1 MIEPVIDIRAE
12 TSERKQHLNTL
23 LEKYQA
29 DCLILRRVSSF
40 AWATAGLS
48 SFVNTAATEGA
59 ASLAVTHDGAFLVTN
74 NIEAVR
80 LQAEGNLGQQPWEM
94 IISPWYNPLEGL
106 MKLISGKRLIA
117 DVPFAGSQD
126 ISGEISRLRAN
137 LSAAEGKRMRYLGH
151 LCAEILSTAVLSIHP
166 GMSEYELAAI
176 VGAEAQKRAVQPIV
190 NLVGCDERIYKFRH
204 PLPTEKKM
212 QRYAL
217 LVLSGRWRGLV
228 CSISRLV
235 HFGEIPAGLREV
247 IANTAWVNAQ
257 LIAATRPGK
266 TLGQILAQGQSAYSA
281 YGYPGEWQQHHQGGA
296 VGYEPREYLAT
307 PSSTDLVTAGQ
318 AYAWNPTIAGAK
330 MEDTILIGEEGN
342 EILTQ
347 TPDWPVEWIEVPG
360 YPQAIPCA
368 LALQLDE

>member
-12 TSERKQHLNTL
+12 TSERRQHLLAL
-23 LEKYQA
+23 LEKYNA

-59 ASLAVTHDGAFLVTN
+59 ASLVVTRDGAFLVTN
-74 NIEAVR
+74 NIEAMR

-106 MKLISGKRLIA
+106 IKLISGKRLIA
-117 DVPFAGSQD
+117 DVPFDGSQD
-126 ISGEISRLRAN
+126 IGGEISRLRAN
-137 LSAAEGKRMRYLGH
+137 LSATEGERMRYLGRI
-151 LCAEILSTAVLSIHP
+151 CAEIMSNAVHDIHP

-176 VGAEAQKRAVQPIV
+176 VGKEAQKRGVQPIV
-190 NLVGCDERIYKFRH
+190 NLVGCDERIYRFRH
-204 PLPTEKKM
+204 PLPTERVM
-212 QRYAL
+212 ERYAL

-235 HFGEIPAGLREV
+235 HFGEIPVGLRK
-247 IANTAWVNAQ
+247 IIGHTAQVNAQ
-257 LIAATRPGK
+257 MVAASRPGK
-266 TLGQILAQGQSAYSA
+266 TLNQIFVQGQSAYRA
-281 YGYPGEWQQHHQGGA
+281 CGYPEEWQAHHQGGA

-307 PSSTDLVTAGQ
+307 PSSTDLVKAGQ

-330 MEDTILIGEEGN
+330 MEDTILIGDEGN

-347 TPDWPVEWIEVPG
+347 TPYWPVEWIEVAG

-368 LALQLDE
+368 LALQLDD